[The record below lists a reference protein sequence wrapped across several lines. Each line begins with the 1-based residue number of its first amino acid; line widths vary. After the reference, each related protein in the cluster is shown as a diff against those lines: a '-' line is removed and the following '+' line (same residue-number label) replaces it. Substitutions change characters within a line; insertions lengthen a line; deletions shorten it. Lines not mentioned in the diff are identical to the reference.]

1 MAFQSKMALLAS
13 DSSPESKCFLFRLLM
28 TDREHEKQK
37 VKGTEEPLVME
48 DILKARTEL
57 VLSS

>member
-28 TDREHEKQK
+28 ADREHKKKQ
-37 VKGTEEPLVME
+37 VKGKNWAVME

-57 VLSS
+57 ALSS

>member
-1 MAFQSKMALLAS
+1 MALLAS
-13 DSSPESKCFLFRLLM
+13 DSSPEPKCFLFRLLT

-57 VLSS
+57 ALSS